1 MLENSVSVQSPGTL
15 YPSSEIY
22 ILDPQLTDR
31 VNQRAPA
38 PDVAADIIQRL
49 KTRGLFSAEL
59 CETIRDE
66 PEQAGFNAKEAD
78 MLLLDDE
85 KWKSKSEWLEH
96 FIQSLPTV
104 LQDPRITHGL
114 KRLVHKATHIN
125 SIDDLKKNCENLEDL
140 HFPVKCFLKTTST
153 VKDCDRDAGTDGPAL
168 EVPQTYLAIS
178 ENCNFSDEQEIS
190 AVEMQDGALE
200 DVDHYPRSETQ
211 AASALVEMSRGPSVL
226 RFDRL
231 CHLQNTVN
239 DLLFNSPSNVE
250 GFPGNLQP
258 TPLARFLVDGH
269 TLMIREHGSR
279 AADLIDL
286 GCGPGH
292 PLWCAVLSGLFK
304 VVQGVDLPK
313 NQKNLQNAV
322 QQFVKKAGSHQNLA
336 QYVSQFQ
343 NVQFHWIDC
352 GNDRNGCLDALLR
365 GSAPHS
371 VMIYWFCTGWDFA
384 SIEETA
390 KIISQSPF
398 VHCVACLPRD
408 KGRNGCDILEALN
421 SAPGQK
427 RFFLSKKRSGIAM
440 SGKGSFTGYFFVR
453 SAVFEYEKPSRPQ
466 LVKGQPV
473 DVFFNNPLRWLRGEI
488 ISVRS
493 DASNKGRIKF
503 DDGEYIEFED
513 GDPDVHVCPTEDNQW
528 RSTSGDAACMAP
540 GQIPQAQSSFC
551 VLCSEA
557 LASRESRRCDRCH
570 ETAYHVECLGGN
582 PQVFVCPYCRAA
594 LAEIGRSQFPNFVFS
609 PDHSSTLSCFS
620 CGDPIQDTE
629 QYSKCQDCNHL
640 WGHCCSS
647 RTSGMTVLYRCPGCI
662 GISAHDAVLKE
673 SLQPIAASV
682 VDLIAKKPPSSRK
695 NRPSEEEIRLCDEY
709 ASAVIS
715 LQDSC
720 QWAVHDDHIGGFVHV
735 ARFQVDWDTDPSA
748 GPFHLLN
755 ILGRKGG
762 PDLSLVLKVTNVY
775 GKHCLQRA
783 RTQNRPKPGKC
794 SKKGKSPET
803 DLEPQSEPKA
813 QILAEREPLE
823 VGIKMIYATADM
835 RNTPW
840 WQLMKVALVNLA
852 TSNTLVIFSRPPVDL
867 VDLGDDP
874 YFKVLRQL
882 STIVNIEEGYSD
894 SEMADLIRKYNPDV
908 LIDAGG
914 PTLGSFGGVMGLLN
928 DILRGAHLGYPG
940 TGCNVD
946 FTIADPYVLPQGSL
960 QAETAPEA
968 LMWMRCYQPNDSF
981 SCSVPIESV
990 EPAPVTTRSYWNL
1003 PDDAFVF
1010 AFFCRNGRISPEQ
1023 SKTFVNIAKRA
1034 PDCRIWLRKTSTVA
1048 VLRIKALFQKAGI
1061 DSDRIIFSSDTPSHV
1076 HRERIDKADIVLDS
1090 VDYCGHTTCSDA
1102 LTKGVPYLALQG
1114 PYFQSRVSY
1123 SLVMNMKGDNLDKL
1137 LCTDLQQFEDRAVYF
1152 ATDGRAELGVIR
1164 EEIRLNVALRLG
1176 ICDGESWT
1184 REYQMGL
1191 EEVVS
1196 IRKNNPTVKIP
1207 DIFCSEQ
1214 IINTGPTNRK
1224 FIVLHRRE
1232 KELKDG
1238 GMDIEGI
1245 QLSGLDAERGTPADS
1260 VISAGAPC
1268 AILDSSH
1275 ALQGVEAAKKRKNG
1289 SERRSDDIGAKKI
1302 CIDFQSCAAHSPA
1315 SSADISAD
1323 ESDECEP
1330 EIGGT
1335 PDAKAERHR
1344 IPWLFDLALK
1354 DPREARLQAHKFL
1367 EPTMP
1372 PGRKIMWVWDDVRK
1386 EKMPAIQ
1393 VPCFKRRVMHD
1404 SGNDRKKR
1412 EMPLCYVSEPVE
1424 GVGSALYCGQTFE
1437 TGMYMTQYDGKLVL
1451 DSEVD
1456 DKTYVISINY
1466 GLNAIDSGKTPN
1478 CELVKNSALG
1488 CKANHAGKDRTVK
1501 YLRNYSERSLIAGC
1515 NQAIYLVAVVSG
1527 IPHTELL
1534 GHYTA
1539 GAAERDHGI
1548 PRVVVKEGKD
1558 SIPERER
1565 GKAPKLV
1572 LDAIEVLRKD
1582 AGLDLLTI
1590 RGQGSEG
1597 AVVEVQ
1603 SGRSQPFVVKIS
1615 IQQYD
1620 IAKRLGG
1627 LSAAALMHRAT
1638 KHPNIISMKLNTEIG
1653 WSSALIKASGQYVAA
1668 VAMDCADTDAH
1679 AMWAEF
1685 QKRFKNLGDSGL
1697 LPDLKSVW
1705 KGTIQVAD
1713 WMHGFGMAHGDI
1725 KPSNVLLKRL
1735 ETTPDN
1741 QHVAFCVVSGT
1752 IYQIVFGDL
1761 GHARW
1766 SGQAVDAVHVFAD
1779 KTRGGRGH
1787 SLSMDF
1793 PRGKCVNGV
1802 GKNIVPV
1809 NTRECSKAFGHL
1821 AKIEQVLEH
1830 PGLGTVTIR
1839 APHYDR
1845 CFQAG
1850 QGKDQRRFD
1859 QSADMWA
1866 LGVMGL
1872 RILAPT
1878 ISDKSKKRPEEDWA
1892 QGLRIASDNAE
1903 KWLRLSNRDVDTL
1916 GASRRG
1922 VQSLLG
1928 VLDPRDCGSWI
1939 VRMVREKYSG
1949 DSWPLLSD
1957 RMSGHEKGA
1966 WMSLLD
1972 LLEGLLRYSSEHR
1985 LTANRALEHRF
1996 FSAPSTAP

>member
-1 MLENSVSVQSPGTL
+1 MLKNSISVQSP
-15 YPSSEIY
+15 YHSSEIY
-22 ILDPQLTDR
+22 ILDPQLTYR
-31 VNQRAPA
+31 VNQRAPV
-38 PDVAADIIQRL
+38 PDVAADILQRL
-49 KTRGLFSAEL
+49 TTRGLFSAEL

-66 PEQAGFNAKEAD
+66 PERAGFNAKEAD
-78 MLLLDDE
+78 LLLLDDE

-96 FIQSLPTV
+96 FIQSLPAV

-114 KRLVHKATHIN
+114 KTLVHKATHIN
-125 SIDDLKKNCENLEDL
+125 SIDDLKKNCENLDGL
-140 HFPVKCFLKTTST
+140 HFPVKKFLTNTSIFM
-153 VKDCDRDAGTDGPAL
+153 DCDRDAGTDGLAS
-168 EVPQTYLAIS
+168 EIPQIYMATS
-178 ENCNFSDEQEIS
+178 EDNDFGGDQEIS
-190 AVEMQDGALE
+190 AAVMQVDAHEDGDNCPLN
-200 DVDHYPRSETQ
+200 DKQ
-211 AASALVEMSRGPSVL
+211 AASALVQMSRDPGVL
-226 RFDRL
+226 SLDQL
-231 CHLQNTVN
+231 CRLQNTVN
-239 DLLFNSPSNVE
+239 DLLLNSPSNVE

-269 TLMIREHGSR
+269 TFMIREHGSR
-279 AADLIDL
+279 AADFIDL

-304 VVQGVDLPK
+304 VVKGVDLPK

-322 QQFVKKAGSHQNLA
+322 QQFLHKAGSHQKLA
-336 QYVSQFQ
+336 QFVSQFQ
-343 NVQFHWIDC
+343 TVQFHWIHC
-352 GNDRNGCLDALLR
+352 GDDRNGCLDALLR

-384 SIEETA
+384 SIVETA
-390 KIISQSPF
+390 KSISQSPF

-427 RFFLSKKRSGIAM
+427 RFFLSNKRSGISM

-453 SAVFEYEKPSRPQ
+453 SAVFEYEKSSRPP
-466 LVKGQPV
+466 LVQGQPV
-473 DVFFNNPLRWLRGEI
+473 DVLFNNPLRWLRGEVT
-488 ISVRS
+488 SVRS
-493 DASNKGRIKF
+493 DASNSGRIKF
-503 DDGEYIEFED
+503 GDGDYIAFKD
-513 GDPDVHVCPTEDNQW
+513 GDPDVHVRPTEDNQW

-557 LASRESRRCDRCH
+557 LASRDSRRCDRCR

-620 CGDPIQDTE
+620 CGDPIRDTE
-629 QYSKCQDCNHL
+629 HYSNCQDCNHL

-647 RTSGMTVLYRCPGCI
+647 RTSCMTVPYRCPGCI

-682 VDLIAKKPPSSRK
+682 VDLIAKKPNFLRK
-695 NRPSEEEIRLCDEY
+695 KRLSKEENRLTDEY
-709 ASAVIS
+709 AFAIIS
-715 LQDSC
+715 LQDTC
-720 QWAVHDDHIGGFVHV
+720 QWELHDDHIKCFVDL
-735 ARFQVDWDTDPSA
+735 ACFQADLDLDPSA
-748 GPFHLLN
+748 GPLHLLN
-755 ILGRKGG
+755 IFGRKSG

-775 GKHCLQRA
+775 GKHCQQRA
-783 RTQNRPKPGKC
+783 RTQNRPKPGKR

-803 DLEPQSEPKA
+803 DPEPQSEPKA
-813 QILAEREPLE
+813 QILAECEPLE
-823 VGIKMIYATADM
+823 MGIKIAYASADF

-840 WQLMKVALVNLA
+840 WQLSKVVLVNLA

-867 VDLGDDP
+867 GDLGDDP
-874 YFKVLRQL
+874 YFKTLCQH
-882 STIVNIEEGYSD
+882 STIVNIDEGYSD
-894 SEMADLIRKYNPDV
+894 SEMADLIRKYNLDV

-914 PTLGSFGGVMGLLN
+914 PTLGSFAGVMGLLN
-928 DILRGAHLGYPG
+928 NILRGAHLGYPG

-960 QAETAPEA
+960 QAEMAPEA
-968 LMWMRCYQPNDSF
+968 LMWMSFYQPNDSF

-1010 AFFCRNGRISPEQ
+1010 AFFCRNGRISPKQ
-1023 SKTFVNIAKRA
+1023 SKTLVNIAKRA
-1034 PDCRIWLRKTSTVA
+1034 PECRMWLRKTSTVA
-1048 VLRIKALFQKAGI
+1048 VLRIKALFQDAGI
-1061 DSDRIIFSSDTPSHV
+1061 DIDRIIFSSDTPTPV

-1102 LTKGVPYLALQG
+1102 LTKGVPYLALRG

-1123 SLVMNMKGDNLDKL
+1123 SLVMNLKGDSLEKL
-1137 LCTDLQQFEDRAVYF
+1137 VCTDLQQFEDRAVYF
-1152 ATDGRAELGVIR
+1152 ATDGRDELRTIR
-1164 EEIRLNVALRLG
+1164 EQIRSNVVLRSG
-1176 ICDGESWT
+1176 ICDGERWT
-1184 REYQMGL
+1184 RELQMGL
-1191 EEVVS
+1191 EQYVT
-1196 IRKNNPTVKIP
+1196 IRKNNPEGKLP
-1207 DIFCSEQ
+1207 DIFCSER
-1214 IINTGPTNRK
+1214 INTGPTHRE
-1224 FIVLHRRE
+1224 FIELHRRE
-1232 KELKDG
+1232 KGLKDG
-1238 GMDIEGI
+1238 RMDIEGI
-1245 QLSGLDAERGTPADS
+1245 QLSDLDAERVTPADS
-1260 VISAGAPC
+1260 VITAGAC
-1268 AILDSSH
+1268 ANLDSSP
-1275 ALQGVEAAKKRKNG
+1275 ALQGVEAAKKRRKG
-1289 SERRSDDIGAKKI
+1289 LERRSDDTGAKKI
-1302 CIDFQSCAAHSPA
+1302 CIDSQSCTAHSQA
-1315 SSADISAD
+1315 SSADLSSD

-1330 EIGGT
+1330 EIGGN
-1335 PDAKAERHR
+1335 PDAKAKRHR
-1344 IPWLFDLALK
+1344 IQWLFDMALK
-1354 DPREARLQAHKFL
+1354 DPREARLQAHTFL
-1367 EPTMP
+1367 ERTMP
-1372 PGRKIMWVWDDVRK
+1372 AGRKIMWVWDDVRK

-1393 VPCFKRRVMHD
+1393 VPCFKRRVKHD
-1404 SGNDRKKR
+1404 SGKDAKKK

-1424 GVGSALYCGQTFE
+1424 GVGSGLYCGQTFE
-1437 TGMYMTQYDGKLVL
+1437 LGMTMTQYDGKLVL
-1451 DSEVD
+1451 ASEVD

-1466 GLNAIDSGKTPN
+1466 GLNAIDSGKIPDYQ
-1478 CELVKNSALG
+1478 LVNNSALG

-1501 YLRNYSERSLIAGC
+1501 YHRNYSERSLIAGC

-1527 IPHTELL
+1527 SPHTELL

-1558 SIPERER
+1558 SIPETER
-1565 GKAPKLV
+1565 GKAPLLV

-1603 SGRSQPFVVKIS
+1603 SGGSQPFVVKIS
-1615 IQQYD
+1615 IQRYD
-1620 IAKRLGG
+1620 RAKRLGG
-1627 LSAAALMHRAT
+1627 LCAAALMHQAA
-1638 KHPNIISMKLNTEIG
+1638 KHPNIISMKLNRDIG

-1668 VAMDCADTDAH
+1668 VAMERFDTDAH
-1679 AMWAEF
+1679 AMWADL
-1685 QKRFKNLGDSGL
+1685 QKRFKNQGDSGL

-1713 WMHGFGMAHGDI
+1713 WMHGYGMAHGDI

-1741 QHVAFCVVSGT
+1741 PHVAFCVVSGT

-1761 GHARW
+1761 GYARW

-1779 KTRGGRGH
+1779 KTSGGRVH
-1787 SLSMDF
+1787 SLSMEF
-1793 PRGKCVNGV
+1793 PTGKCVNGL
-1802 GKNIVPV
+1802 GDNIIPV

-1830 PGLGTVTIR
+1830 PGAGTVTIR

-1866 LGVMGL
+1866 LGVMGF

-1878 ISDKSKKRPEEDWA
+1878 ISDKSRKRPEEDWA
-1892 QGLRIASDNAE
+1892 QGLRNASENAE
-1903 KWLRLSNRDVDTL
+1903 KWLRFSNVEAHC
-1916 GASRRG
+1916 GSKRG
-1922 VQSLLG
+1922 VRSLLE

-1939 VRMVREKYSG
+1939 VKMVREKYSG

-1957 RMSGHEKGA
+1957 RMSGHEKCA
-1966 WMSLLD
+1966 WMSLPD